1 MLEEPLISIVLPVH
15 NGRKYLKQ
23 AIESC
28 LNQTYKNLEL
38 IIIDDGSTD
47 DSVLIASEFLASDT
61 RVKVIANGVNLTL
74 PASLNIGHRQAQGD
88 FITWTS
94 DDNMYQKDA
103 IKKLY
108 QTLIEESVDIVYC
121 DYLIIDDEDK
131 LVGQSR
137 LKEIEFLLLDG
148 VIGACFLYKK
158 EVYSRNNGYNEH
170 LFLVEDY
177 DFWLRALKHSYY
189 YKIENP
195 GYYFYRYHANSL
207 TMRMQN
213 DSVLKERFMN
223 NLHRL
228 YSNLFSEL
236 NIKNEDVFI
245 SILVKRFLAGPN
257 TDIRVVGSKTF
268 FADLETISAAFFK
281 FSYKKIKRIFL
292 NDAIETI
299 LKNKRFQKTSVLFAL
314 HRYGKSELLSLPAN
328 RYLALFKKC
337 LF

>member
-47 DSVLIASEFLASDT
+47 DSLLIASEFLVIDN
-61 RVKVIANGVNLTL
+61 RVKVIANGENLTL

-88 FITWTS
+88 YITWTS

-108 QTLIEESVDIVYC
+108 QTLIKERVDIVYC

-131 LVGQSR
+131 LVGQAR
-137 LKEIEFLLLDG
+137 LKDIEFLLFDG

-158 EVYSRNNGYNEH
+158 EVYNRNNGYNEN

-177 DFWLRALKHSYY
+177 DFWLKALKHSYY

-207 TMRMQN
+207 TVRMQN
-213 DSVLKERFMN
+213 DHVLKERFMN
-223 NLHRL
+223 NLRRL
-228 YSNLFSEL
+228 YLDLFSDL
-236 NIKNEDVFI
+236 RIKDKEAFVN
-245 SILVKRFLAGPN
+245 ILVNRFLEGPN
-257 TDIRVVGSKTF
+257 VDIKVLESKIF
-268 FADLETISAAFFK
+268 FNDLETISASFSK
-281 FSYKKIKRIFL
+281 FSYKKTKRIFL
-292 NDAIETI
+292 NDAIEAI
-299 LKNKRFQKTSVLFAL
+299 LKNKKFQKISVLMAL
-314 HRYGKSELLSLPAN
+314 HKCGKSELMRLPIN